1 MYIYGNEGFVE
12 VSKNLDTNL
21 RVIFYGPSNNYVE
34 RSNWCLKCLKLFVTF
49 YIIILIV
56 QQNYFQICI

>member
-1 MYIYGNEGFVE
+1 LGAKM
-12 VSKNLDTNL
+12 S
-21 RVIFYGPSNNYVE
+21 
-34 RSNWCLKCLKLFVTF
+34 KLFAALVIILES